1 MEHIWHID
9 WHTLLV
15 PTNSLAEVM
24 LRGSVIYLLLFFLM
38 RFMRREGGQIGL
50 ADVLIVVVIADAA
63 QNGMA
68 GTYNSIT
75 EGVTLILTITFWDYA
90 LDWLGYHVPAFGRL
104 VHPPP
109 LPLILD
115 GQLMRR
121 NRRRE
126 QITDDECRSS
136 PREGS
141 VEHIADVQAC
151 QMAGDGHISEHGT
164 CGNDAKKRPDNQR
177 AR

>member
-15 PTNSLAEVM
+15 PTNSLAEVVV
-24 LRGSVIYLLLFFLM
+24 RGSVIYLLLFFLM

-90 LDWLGYHVPAFGRL
+90 LDWFAYHVPAFGRL

-115 GQLMRR
+115 GRILRR
-121 NRRRE
+121 NLRRE
-126 QITDDECRSS
+126 LITDAELRSRL
-136 PREGS
+136 REEGI
-141 VEHIADVQAC
+141 EDVC
-151 QMAGDGHISEHGT
+151 DVKICHMEGDGHISVIRKAEGKVSRP
-164 CGNDAKKRPDNQR
+164 AKK
-177 AR
+177 

>member
-121 NRRRE
+121 NLRRE
-126 QITDDECRSS
+126 LITEEELRSRL
-136 PREGS
+136 REEG
-141 VEHIADVQAC
+141 VEHIADVKC
-151 QMAGDGHISEHGT
+151 CHMEGDGHISVIGKS
-164 CGNDAKKRPDNQR
+164 GKGRPAKK
-177 AR
+177 